1 MIAAAYP
8 FVLTLLLQWI
18 AGFGVLASVRST
30 LPRSIVAP
38 IALLLGAFL
47 QSLIVVAAD
56 LSGVGLSFTTVSV
69 GLGLVAVATHAR
81 VAHVRAWYASLL
93 AHPHIRL
100 RMYDVVAY
108 TIAAYLVFV
117 GMWAAYYWPVTPF
130 DAMAGIDLMARQ
142 TVQDGAINNSV
153 LTDPALA
160 GRLSNQP
167 FYAPFAMLQ
176 QVIYRLMGWPFGQVW
191 LAVTSFCFYWTMWA
205 LFRRHAHPFIANI
218 LGLLLIMVPEIH
230 GYTYLLQTDLLN
242 AVYVAIGVI
251 ILGYDVEHKQT
262 TNVWISALFLAAGC
276 WSRTETIIVLALGL
290 LATYPFLQ
298 RALQVKGAL
307 GVVGRIAGVSV
318 AVFALWH
325 VVYFYGVFPVRPDS
339 GSELLAFSIDRFATV
354 VAATVTDVLADM
366 GLWGWTMPL
375 LIVVV
380 VVSLIQK
387 RSVGDL
393 WTLCWIAAILL
404 ALEFVGTLFASAV
417 VSQTIR
423 RGVFKLIPLMYLFMA
438 RSPMVAM
445 MSDALQR
452 WEAARGTPPTPARK
466 G

>member
-1 MIAAAYP
+1 MAAAYP

-30 LPRSIVAP
+30 MPRSVAAP

-47 QSLIVVAAD
+47 QSLVVVLID
-56 LSGVGLSFTTVSV
+56 RMGVGLSFTSIS
-69 GLGLVAVATHAR
+69 LGLALVALATHAR
-81 VAHVRAWYASLL
+81 LGVVRAWYAGYV
-93 AHPHIRL
+93 ARPVVRM

-108 TIAAYLVFV
+108 TIAAYLIFV

-142 TVQDGAINNSV
+142 TVQEGTINNSV
-153 LTDPALA
+153 LTDPAMA

-191 LAVTSFCFYWTMWA
+191 LAVTSFCFYWAMWA
-205 LFRRHAHPFIANI
+205 LFRTYAHPFIANV
-218 LGLLLIMVPEIH
+218 LGLLLVMVPEMH
-230 GYTYLLQTDLLN
+230 GYTYLLQTDFLN
-242 AVYVAIGVI
+242 AVYVA
-251 ILGYDVEHKQT
+251 LGIVVLGLDVERKQT
-262 TNVWISALFLAAGC
+262 TNVWIATLLLAAGC
-276 WSRTETIIVLALGL
+276 WSRTETIIILGMGL
-290 LATYPFLQ
+290 LLTYPFIQ
-298 RALQVKGAL
+298 RALGMKGAL
-307 GVVGRIAGVSV
+307 LTVGRILGVGG

-339 GSELLAFSIDRFATV
+339 GSELMAFSIDRFVAVVSATV
-354 VAATVTDVLADM
+354 IDVLADM
-366 GLWGWTMPL
+366 GLWGWTLPL
-375 LIVVV
+375 LIVTL
-380 VVSLIQK
+380 VVSIVRGK
-387 RSVGDL
+387 SAGDL

-404 ALEFVGTLFASAV
+404 ALELVATLFASAV
-417 VSQTIR
+417 VAQTIR

-445 MSDALQR
+445 MGAALQR
-452 WEAARGTPPTPARK
+452 WELARSTTASPARK